1 VPYPVR
7 FDADYASERSRL
19 TVVFRLILVIPL
31 AIAVFFYAIAATF
44 AVIVAWFAI
53 VITARYPAGLYE
65 FMAGY
70 TRFIT
75 RITGYAL
82 LLCDPYPSFSAA
94 ADRGYPVRVE
104 FAGPLA
110 SYSRPK
116 TFFRFILAIPIVIL
130 RYIVA
135 LLLQIGAVGAWLVI
149 VVTGRLPWSFFDLMA
164 QGVAYLAR
172 SDAYL
177 FLLTET
183 YPPFEDSRPALE
195 AAEPSARGALTAWQ
209 DASTEAAQPSRAE
222 TQPAVGQE
230 QAQGSLRK
238 EEAQPAIAADAAR
251 PGADEGGAAEADEPP
266 TA

>member
-1 VPYPVR
+1 
-7 FDADYASERSRL
+7 
-19 TVVFRLILVIPL
+19 LILLIPL
-31 AIAVFFYAIAATF
+31 AIAVFFYAIAATV

-75 RITGYAL
+75 RITGYGL
-82 LLCDPYPSFSAA
+82 LLCDPYPPFSAA
-94 ADRGYPVRVE
+94 ADRGYPVRLE
-104 FAGPLA
+104 FAGPLGR
-110 SYSRPK
+110 YSRAK
-116 TFFRFILAIPIVIL
+116 TAFRFILAIPILIL

-149 VVTGRLPWSFFDLMA
+149 VVTGRLPWAFFDLMA

-172 SDAYL
+172 SDGYL

-183 YPPFEDSRPALE
+183 YPPFEESRPALE
-195 AAEPSARGALTAWQ
+195 EAQPSARGALTAWEG
-209 DASTEAAQPSRAE
+209 ASTEAAQASLAE

-230 QAQGSLRK
+230 QAQGSLR
-238 EEAQPAIAADAAR
+238 EDEAPPAVAADAAHS
-251 PGADEGGAAEADEPP
+251 GADEGGAAEGEEQP